1 LAPNAFRL
9 RSILRSL
16 FTSIPVVS
24 HEFRSPSPSESCCV
38 VAKAAVEEMEDTPV
52 DKIKRDTSI
61 EKITLN
67 LSSVFPTLR
76 SECSDN
82 CRLSSYSF
90 KKIYHEE
97 FD

>member
-1 LAPNAFRL
+1 
-9 RSILRSL
+9 
-16 FTSIPVVS
+16 VGD
-24 HEFRSPSPSESCCV
+24 
-38 VAKAAVEEMEDTPV
+38 MEDTPI
-52 DKIKRDTSI
+52 DKIKRDTTI

-67 LSSVFPTLR
+67 PSSAFPTLR

-97 FD
+97 SDSH